1 MHDGASGRTQ
11 EEYGMRL
18 RSPLLASALAAA
30 LMLAGCGGDAASTG
44 GERFTRGIGAQPKSI
59 DPQKV
64 EGTWAN
70 DVLGDMFIGLF
81 TEDAKSI
88 PVPGVAESWIV
99 SEDGLTWTFKLKKTL
114 WSDDVPLTA
123 GDFVFTFQRL
133 FDPKEAEIAYASIQY
148 GIKNGRAAKEGT
160 VPVTDVGVKAI
171 DDYTLEIKLEY
182 PMPFLPGVLK
192 HYTAF
197 PLPKH
202 AIEKFGA
209 KWTSPE
215 NIVVNGPY
223 KLTEIRQND
232 FIRSERNEKF
242 EGADKMCFSEVIYLP
257 VNDHD
262 AMVRRAMAGEI
273 DMNNSFPSGQLEVT
287 QKNLPGWPR
296 ISPMMST
303 TYVVTNTRKPPFD
316 DARVRKAIALSM
328 DREHITKNV
337 LRGGQIPAYSFVPAA
352 IANYKPAEF
361 EWKDMPRAER
371 LKQAAALLQ
380 EAGYGPN
387 KPLTFEYLYRST
399 GDNPRIAP
407 VLQQNFKEIAPWVQP
422 EIRRVETQ
430 ALYEIQ
436 KAKNF
441 LITDTGWV
449 ADFND
454 AYNFL
459 YLLDSRTGPMNY
471 GAYTNPAYDALLDQ
485 SAKETDV
492 AKRSEVL
499 RQAEQT
505 MLNDTA
511 VLPLLIRVTQD
522 IVSPNITGYEDNPE
536 DIHRTRYMCR
546 KK

>member
-1 MHDGASGRTQ
+1 
-11 EEYGMRL
+11 
-18 RSPLLASALAAA
+18 
-30 LMLAGCGGDAASTG
+30 
-44 GERFTRGIGAQPKSI
+44 
-59 DPQKV
+59 
-64 EGTWAN
+64 
-70 DVLGDMFIGLF
+70 
-81 TEDAKSI
+81 
-88 PVPGVAESWIV
+88 
-99 SEDGLTWTFKLKKTL
+99 
-114 WSDDVPLTA
+114 
-123 GDFVFTFQRL
+123 
-133 FDPKEAEIAYASIQY
+133 
-148 GIKNGRAAKEGT
+148 
-160 VPVTDVGVKAI
+160 
-171 DDYTLEIKLEY
+171 
-182 PMPFLPGVLK
+182 
-192 HYTAF
+192 
-197 PLPKH
+197 
-202 AIEKFGA
+202 
-209 KWTSPE
+209 
-215 NIVVNGPY
+215 
-223 KLTEIRQND
+223 
-232 FIRSERNEKF
+232 
-242 EGADKMCFSEVIYLP
+242 
-257 VNDHD
+257 
-262 AMVRRAMAGEI
+262 
-273 DMNNSFPSGQLEVT
+273 
-287 QKNLPGWPR
+287 
-296 ISPMMST
+296 
-303 TYVVTNTRKPPFD
+303 
-316 DARVRKAIALSM
+316 M

>member
-1 MHDGASGRTQ
+1 
-11 EEYGMRL
+11 
-18 RSPLLASALAAA
+18 
-30 LMLAGCGGDAASTG
+30 
-44 GERFTRGIGAQPKSI
+44 
-59 DPQKV
+59 
-64 EGTWAN
+64 
-70 DVLGDMFIGLF
+70 
-81 TEDAKSI
+81 
-88 PVPGVAESWIV
+88 
-99 SEDGLTWTFKLKKTL
+99 
-114 WSDDVPLTA
+114 
-123 GDFVFTFQRL
+123 
-133 FDPKEAEIAYASIQY
+133 
-148 GIKNGRAAKEGT
+148 
-160 VPVTDVGVKAI
+160 
-171 DDYTLEIKLEY
+171 
-182 PMPFLPGVLK
+182 
-192 HYTAF
+192 
-197 PLPKH
+197 
-202 AIEKFGA
+202 
-209 KWTSPE
+209 
-215 NIVVNGPY
+215 
-223 KLTEIRQND
+223 
-232 FIRSERNEKF
+232 
-242 EGADKMCFSEVIYLP
+242 MCFSEVIYLP

-492 AKRSEVL
+492 AKRGEVL